1 MKPTKKKP
9 AKRKTT
15 GVDRFRGD
23 TFWGGVLMKLK
34 KLGTAIEMK
43 KGPSMNIDDHDQ
55 RWVDDRINYLQSEGR
70 TLSKEEME
78 QANEYWRIYGRQ
90 IMSWELIK
98 AILCFTLAGVGIY
111 VVWLLAKDEDRR
123 EF

>member
-43 KGPSMNIDDHDQ
+43 KGPSMNIDDHDY
-55 RWVDDRINYLQSEGR
+55 RWVDDRIRFMERDDLEL
-70 TLSKEEME
+70 TKEMME
-78 QANEYWRIYGRQ
+78 QANELWRIYG
-90 IMSWELIK
+90 
-98 AILCFTLAGVGIY
+98 
-111 VVWLLAKDEDRR
+111 
-123 EF
+123 

>member
-23 TFWGGVLMKLK
+23 TFWGGILMKLK
-34 KLGTAIEMK
+34 KLGTAIEMHY
-43 KGPSMNIDDHDQ
+43 GVNMIIDNFDY

-70 TLSKEEME
+70 KLNREEMKR
-78 QANEYWRIYGRQ
+78 ANNLWNRYTGR
-90 IMSWELIK
+90 SYEPDIK
-98 AILCFTLAGVGIY
+98 V
-111 VVWLLAKDEDRR
+111 
-123 EF
+123 

>member
-34 KLGTAIEMK
+34 KLATAIEMK
-43 KGPSMNIDDHDQ
+43 KGPSMSIDDYDY
-55 RWVDDRINYLQSEGR
+55 RWVDDKIKYLESNTI
-70 TLSKEEME
+70 TLTKENME
-78 QANEYWRIYGRQ
+78 QANELWRIYG
-90 IMSWELIK
+90 
-98 AILCFTLAGVGIY
+98 
-111 VVWLLAKDEDRR
+111 
-123 EF
+123 

>member
-34 KLGTAIEMK
+34 KLGTAIEMY
-43 KGPSMNIDDHDQ
+43 KGVEMDIDDREY
-55 RWVDDRINYLQSEGR
+55 RWVDDRINYLQSDGR
-70 TLSKEEME
+70 KLSKEEMIY
-78 QANEYWRIYGRQ
+78 ANSLWN
-90 IMSWELIK
+90 K
-98 AILCFTLAGVGIY
+98 F
-111 VVWLLAKDEDRR
+111 K
-123 EF
+123 F